1 MQEITI
7 TMRGD
12 GDVELT
18 RTRAFEDAEALP
30 IFIALTKTLGD
41 EPPKRRGRRAASA
54 PSDDPVPAATTPE
67 TDG

>member
-1 MQEITI
+1 MQTITI
-7 TMRGD
+7 SMSGD

-30 IFIALTKTLGD
+30 VFIALGKTLGD
-41 EPPKRRGRRAASA
+41 EPPRRRSRRSASA
-54 PSDDPVPAATTPE
+54 PSDDTATAVTTPE

>member
-7 TMRGD
+7 TMKGD

-30 IFIALTKTLGD
+30 VFIALGKTLGD
-41 EPPKRRGRRAASA
+41 DPPKRRGRRAATAS
-54 PSDDPVPAATTPE
+54 SDDTAILPATPE
-67 TDG
+67 TEG

>member
-7 TMRGD
+7 TMKGD

-30 IFIALTKTLGD
+30 VFIVLGKTLGD
-41 EPPKRRGRRAASA
+41 DPPKRRGRRAATAS
-54 PSDDPVPAATTPE
+54 SDDTPTVPATPE